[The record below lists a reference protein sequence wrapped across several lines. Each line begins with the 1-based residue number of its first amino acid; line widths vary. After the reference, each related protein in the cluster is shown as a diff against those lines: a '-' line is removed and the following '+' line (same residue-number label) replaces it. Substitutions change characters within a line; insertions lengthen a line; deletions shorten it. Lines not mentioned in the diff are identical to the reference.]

1 VQTST
6 ERQSVPVPESGAAD
20 LHGEPW
26 QLRMFRRS
34 LKKQQKLQ
42 ALLSMLGEV
51 ADQRCLLVTCGDNN
65 GALNWHFREQ
75 GGTWTW
81 ADLSEDNLETMAS
94 LLGEP
99 IEHLVGDTLPF
110 SEGQFDVVVCIDVL
124 EHLSGDQPFLSQL
137 YRVLKPGGRL
147 VVTVPNGDSR
157 LWANRIKWLVGMR
170 PHIYGHTRAGYT
182 LAELR
187 ESVGHARLEPIREGS
202 YSGFFTEMIELVLNY
217 GYVFVLARKKEVA
230 HGHIAPT
237 SSGELRQHGA
247 AYRIYSLAYP
257 LMRRLSQLDRLL
269 PATTYHAVVVVAQKR
284 ALKDGWECV
293 S

>member
-1 VQTST
+1 VQMST
-6 ERQSVPVPESGAAD
+6 ERQSVPVPASRATD

-42 ALLSMLGEV
+42 ALLSVLGEV
-51 ADQRCLLVTCGDNN
+51 VDQRCLLVTCGDNN

-99 IEHLVGDTLPF
+99 IEHLASDTLPF
-110 SEGQFDVVVCIDVL
+110 PEGQFDVVVCIDVL
-124 EHLSGDQPFLSQL
+124 EHLAGDQPFLSQL
-137 YRVLKPGGRL
+137 YRVLKPEGRL
-147 VVTVPNGDSR
+147 VVTVPDGDSR
-157 LWANRIKWLVGMR
+157 LLANRIKWLVGMR

-182 LAELR
+182 PAELR
-187 ESVGHARLEPIREGS
+187 ESVIRARFEPIQEGS
-202 YSGFFTEMIELVLNY
+202 YSGFFTEMLELVLNY
-217 GYVFVLARKKEVA
+217 GYVFVLARKKKVA

-257 LMRRLSQLDRLL
+257 LMRWLSQLDRLL
-269 PATTYHAVVVVAQKR
+269 PATTYHAVIVVGQKL
-284 ALKDGWECV
+284 APKDG
-293 S
+293 